1 MKRTLSFL
9 LVFLLSAQCSVGSVA
24 GDLSLLTD
32 AGQTD
37 SLDRPLVLF
46 SELNDGSVLTVD
58 NEGNVSLNAFTN
70 GVLSTQWSVLLGV
83 EANNARIDAAQE
95 LVTVAHDQGVY
106 VVQMSTQSVYWN
118 VSSVDRVDDA
128 AESVP
133 SPLRDAVGVHAGEAV
148 GAVVVALALRPGQ
161 RIGRRRRRRRLR

>member
-58 NEGNVSLNAFTN
+58 DEGNVSLNAFTN
-70 GVLSTQWSVLLGV
+70 GVLSTPVSYTHL
-83 EANNARIDAAQE
+83 R
-95 LVTVAHDQGVY
+95 AHE
-106 VVQMSTQSVYWN
+106 TQ
-118 VSSVDRVDDA
+118 
-128 AESVP
+128 
-133 SPLRDAVGVHAGEAV
+133 
-148 GAVVVALALRPGQ
+148 
-161 RIGRRRRRRRLR
+161 

>member
-9 LVFLLSAQCSVGSVA
+9 LVFLLSAQCWVGSVA

-58 NEGNVSLNAFTN
+58 DEGNVSLNAFTN
-70 GVLSTQWSVLLGV
+70 GVL
-83 EANNARIDAAQE
+83 NP
-95 LVTVAHDQGVY
+95 
-106 VVQMSTQSVYWN
+106 VV
-118 VSSVDRVDDA
+118 
-128 AESVP
+128 
-133 SPLRDAVGVHAGEAV
+133 
-148 GAVVVALALRPGQ
+148 RPP
-161 RIGRRRRRRRLR
+161 